1 MQTFKFFLSPQVSVP
16 DDVLNAAGQQ
26 LKGYFDRICQRMN
39 PRKFMHSSF
48 KVSPHAGEVGDKD
61 LLVYITQAS
70 VILSLMDKV
79 YDPGVVHQY
88 PSGHAGGGTKQMPDG
103 RVLSEV
109 FWTGDLMAL
118 KTSSSD
124 RRAVALANLIFHEW
138 AHNKHTSDPLAISRG
153 EAANGDYVHFYCG
166 DGVLGQSI
174 RVAIAANLDP
184 NQTNI
189 NSMARVLDA
198 SNKQSLSGLYSDELG
213 Y

>member
-1 MQTFKFFLSPQVSVP
+1 MQTFKLFLSPQVSVP

-26 LKGYFDRICQRMN
+26 LKGYFDRICQSMS
-39 PRKFMHSSF
+39 PRKFMHSTF
-48 KVSPHAGEVGDKD
+48 KVSPHAGEVGEKD

-70 VILSLMDKV
+70 LILSLFDKV
-79 YDPGVVHQY
+79 YEPDVTHQY

-109 FWTGDLMAL
+109 FWTGALMAL

-124 RRAVALANLIFHEW
+124 RRAAALANLIFHEW
-138 AHNKHTSDPLAISRG
+138 AHNKHTSDPVALSRG
-153 EAANGDYVHFYCG
+153 GAGEYVHFYCG
-166 DGVLGQSI
+166 DGILGRNIS
-174 RVAIAANLDP
+174 VGVAANGSP

-189 NSMARVLDA
+189 TSMARVLDA
-198 SNKQSLSGLYSDELG
+198 SNPQSLSGLYSDELG